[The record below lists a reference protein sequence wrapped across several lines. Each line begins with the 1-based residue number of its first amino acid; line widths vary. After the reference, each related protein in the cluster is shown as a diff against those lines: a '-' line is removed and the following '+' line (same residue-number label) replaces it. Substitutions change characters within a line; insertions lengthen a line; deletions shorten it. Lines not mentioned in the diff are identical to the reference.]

1 MRNNDIYVLA
11 INETRMDSS
20 IPINLISLSGYNWVS
35 KNRNRSGGGVGFFIR
50 NTIDFQIRPDLND
63 SDIEILTIEIIKN
76 KSKTFLITTWHRPP
90 NDPIEILYKFENCL
104 KLIDNENKHV
114 LL

>member
-35 KNRNRSGGGVGFFIR
+35 NGGVGFFIR
-50 NTIDFQIRPDLND
+50 NTIDFQVRPDLND
-63 SDIEILTIEIIKN
+63 SDIEILAIEIIKN
-76 KSKTFLITTWHRPP
+76 KSKTFLITTWYRPP

>member
-1 MRNNDIYVLA
+1 MRNNDIDVLA

-35 KNRNRSGGGVGFFIR
+35 KDRNRSGGGFFVR
-50 NTIDFQIRPDLND
+50 NTIDFQVRPDLNS

-76 KSKTFLITTWHRPP
+76 KSKTFLITTWYRPP
-90 NDPIEILYKFENCL
+90 NDPIEIIYEFENCL
-104 KLIDNENKHV
+104 KLIDSENKESV
-114 LL
+114 IF